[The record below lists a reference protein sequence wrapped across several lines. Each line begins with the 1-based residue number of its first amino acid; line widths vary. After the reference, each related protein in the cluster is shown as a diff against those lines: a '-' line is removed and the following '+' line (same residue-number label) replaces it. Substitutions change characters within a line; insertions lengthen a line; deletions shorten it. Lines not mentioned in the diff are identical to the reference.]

1 MTTTGPP
8 MPPPTPM
15 TPPTDVAAIPPK
27 QSTWPMVIG
36 IIAIILG
43 SLAALGGCFGLV
55 SSLFLDQFMSLVPQG
70 EAEEMTSALDGLKPA
85 LIISGALTMVLA
97 IVLLI
102 GGIGL
107 LRRRAWGRST
117 CLTWA
122 GLKMALVV
130 GNSVLSYIVQQAQFQ
145 AMAEDPNMAGSMP
158 GFLPALMQAL
168 GVVGLVIGL
177 LWGWALPIFVL
188 VWFSGSTIKAEI
200 ARGLSMA
207 QLQKTGSPECVVTLT
222 HRCGPHEQPGPRASE
237 ASERENEGSIQVA
250 RVIATG
256 VRE

>member
-1 MTTTGPP
+1 MTTAEPP

-15 TPPTDVAAIPPK
+15 TPPTDAEAIPPRK
-27 QSTWPMVIG
+27 STWPMVIG
-36 IIAIILG
+36 IIGTILG
-43 SLAALGGCFGLV
+43 SMAALGGCFGLV

-70 EAEEMTSALDGLKPA
+70 EAAEMTSALDGLKPA

-122 GLKMALVV
+122 GLKMVLVV
-130 GNSVLSYIVQQAQFQ
+130 CNSVLSYMVQQAQFQ

-158 GFLPALMQAL
+158 GFLPALMQAM
-168 GVVGLVIGL
+168 GAVGLIFSLV
-177 LWGWALPIFVL
+177 WGWALPIFML
-188 VWFSGSTIKAEI
+188 IWFSRRKIKAEVAQWGQP
-200 ARGLSMA
+200 ARALG
-207 QLQKTGSPECVVTLT
+207 
-222 HRCGPHEQPGPRASE
+222 
-237 ASERENEGSIQVA
+237 
-250 RVIATG
+250 
-256 VRE
+256 

>member
-1 MTTTGPP
+1 MTTTGPQI
-8 MPPPTPM
+8 PPPTPM
-15 TPPTDVAAIPPK
+15 TTPTVAGAIPPK
-27 QSTWPMVIG
+27 PSSWPMVIG
-36 IIAIILG
+36 VIAIIFG
-43 SLAALGGCFGLV
+43 SLATLGGCFGLV

-122 GLKMALVV
+122 VLKIVLVV
-130 GNSVLSYIVQQAQFQ
+130 GGSVLSYIVQQAQFQ

-158 GFLPALMQAL
+158 GFLPALMQAM
-168 GVVGLVIGL
+168 GVVGLVVGV
-177 LWGWALPIFVL
+177 LWGWALPIFML
-188 VWFSGSTIKAEI
+188 IWFSRRKIKVET
-200 ARGLSMA
+200 A
-207 QLQKTGSPECVVTLT
+207 QWGRP
-222 HRCGPHEQPGPRASE
+222 AS
-237 ASERENEGSIQVA
+237 AMG
-250 RVIATG
+250 
-256 VRE
+256 